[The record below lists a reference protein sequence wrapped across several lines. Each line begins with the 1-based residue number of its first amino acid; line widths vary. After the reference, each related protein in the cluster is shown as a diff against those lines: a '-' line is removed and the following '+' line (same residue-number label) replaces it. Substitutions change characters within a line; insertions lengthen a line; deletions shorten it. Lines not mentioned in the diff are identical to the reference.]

1 MSKQAARSANAEL
14 ERQRKELEQAVDE
27 QIIDTMRSAALPNA
41 IAWVIVVGL
50 SFVINLLVL
59 VAISGG

>member
-1 MSKQAARSANAEL
+1 MSTQAAKAQNAEL
-14 ERQRKELEQAVDE
+14 ERQQKELEQAVDE

-41 IAWVIVVGL
+41 LAWVVVVGL

-59 VAISGG
+59 IAISGG